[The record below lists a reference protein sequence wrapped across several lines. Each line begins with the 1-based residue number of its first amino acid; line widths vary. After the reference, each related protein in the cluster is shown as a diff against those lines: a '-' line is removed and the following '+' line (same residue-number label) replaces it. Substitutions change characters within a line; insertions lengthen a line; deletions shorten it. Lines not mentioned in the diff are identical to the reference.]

1 MLQHDAPGQASFA
14 NYKRRQV
21 VEPRP
26 GDRVVPLHFFENS
39 LLVQGNNMAVSLVFD
54 NVLDPEKLRLSL
66 EAPFLTENRRMYQAS
81 GKIEWHIPVE
91 FTAERPAITFTH
103 VDHGVSAASRPAAS
117 RIPKPS
123 SRPAV
128 VGDPDDLA
136 DLAWE
141 SGYQPGGIKDYLASD
156 KLVLGLRVNSFTD
169 KTIVVLQ
176 WEDEIPTPCNPDSDP
191 FDVLAQ
197 GTRPATEPHVLT
209 DRRVGLEKALEELRS
224 SAIQNGE
231 DASKVFLTGNDILT
245 AWTIRSVVTS
255 MGMTPSRTVAASIAM
270 SLRKA
275 FEGDLIP
282 NSATNPYVGNAFG
295 WANILVRRAINQ
307 QGTRAQHE
315 AYYSMVR
322 TSGTGL
328 PIIIF
333 GDGGMAQIGSSNWS
347 KAGLFNLD
355 FAPARKVPRAA
366 MFLAGLD
373 MFKKT
378 TGLSSPRMGF
388 SSLARTVK
396 ATTGPRLTK

>member
-1 MLQHDAPGQASFA
+1 M
-14 NYKRRQV
+14 
-21 VEPRP
+21 
-26 GDRVVPLHFFENS
+26 
-39 LLVQGNNMAVSLVFD
+39 
-54 NVLDPEKLRLSL
+54 
-66 EAPFLTENRRMYQAS
+66 
-81 GKIEWHIPVE
+81 
-91 FTAERPAITFTH
+91 
-103 VDHGVSAASRPAAS
+103 
-117 RIPKPS
+117 
-123 SRPAV
+123 
-128 VGDPDDLA
+128 
-136 DLAWE
+136 
-141 SGYQPGGIKDYLASD
+141 
-156 KLVLGLRVNSFTD
+156 
-169 KTIVVLQ
+169 
-176 WEDEIPTPCNPDSDP
+176 PCHS
-191 FDVLAQ
+191 Q
-197 GTRPATEPHVLT
+197 
-209 DRRVGLEKALEELRS
+209 
-224 SAIQNGE
+224 
-231 DASKVFLTGNDILT
+231 
-245 AWTIRSVVTS
+245 
-255 MGMTPSRTVAASIAM
+255 VAASIAM

-295 WANILVRRAINQ
+295 WANILVSAGDVASKPLSWLACQVRRAINQ